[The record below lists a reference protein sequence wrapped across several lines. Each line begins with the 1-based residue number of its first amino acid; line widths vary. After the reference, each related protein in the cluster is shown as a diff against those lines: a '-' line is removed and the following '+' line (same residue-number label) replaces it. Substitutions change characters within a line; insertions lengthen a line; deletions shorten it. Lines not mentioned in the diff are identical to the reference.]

1 MITAPNKGA
10 YAYIGSCPSSYW
22 YEDYYFGVGCT
33 NVMNQMPPIEQTTMG
48 VYDATFR
55 DDFNSVSAIP
65 FVGNVA
71 VAFGHANGYQGS
83 VSDQYYWESYHV
95 LGDGSIC
102 PFHTNPIEN
111 TVSHMPTLPIGMD
124 FYTVSADPGSYVGI
138 SKDGVLYGAGEI
150 GEEGTADIPIT
161 PVTSGGNAKIVVTH
175 PQRQPYIAE
184 VPAAAMTGAYV
195 AVDTYTLNAEQ
206 ANYGETIDMDVTLKN
221 VGTLASGAIT
231 ATLSTDCEYVEILN
245 AEGTYAALNPDETG
259 TIAGFQFDV
268 AENVPDKTKAQFVLS
283 VTDGTDVWDANINIV
298 LHAPDIAFEAMAKT
312 DNTVTFTFK
321 NNGTAPFYGGELNLT
336 SCSAD
341 LVFDPATITFEDVVE
356 GGATINLTSNF
367 TFGENIEP
375 GTTFEASYLLS
386 SGLFEIEDIFVLSYG
401 NIMEDFEG
409 GVFSSD
415 WTFSQANAWSIV
427 NGGTKGT
434 KCAKSMNEGLHSTE
448 YSAILTVNVLAA
460 GELTFMYKVSS
471 ESNYDKLFFYMDNQE
486 KGQWSGTVNW
496 TQFVQAVTP
505 GQHTF
510 KWMYHKDSSVSSG
523 DDCAMIDDIIFPP
536 TSVITFLTPAT
547 NLVAEVQDGGHVSLN
562 WEASADADKYVI
574 KRNNETIADVTET
587 TYMDELPK
595 DGVYTYAVYA
605 AKADGQMSTP
615 ITATVTAVFDGVIEN
630 NAAISVYPNP
640 ANDAVTILMDANFKY
655 ELVNSLGQV
664 VRNGGATNKAI
675 VRVSDL
681 NKGVYFLRI
690 SNGAQVNV
698 QKIVVE

>member
-1 MITAPNKGA
+1 MPT
-10 YAYIGSCPSSYW
+10 YEGS
-22 YEDYYFGVGCT
+22 
-33 NVMNQMPPIEQTTMG
+33 TMG

-55 DDFNSVSAIP
+55 DDFNSLSAVP

-71 VAFGHANGYQGS
+71 VAYGHANGYQGS

-102 PFHTNPIEN
+102 PYHTNPIEN

-161 PVTSGGNAKIVVTH
+161 PVTSSGNAKIVVTH

-206 ANYGETIDMDVTLKN
+206 ANYGETIDMNVTLKN

-259 TIAGFQFDV
+259 TIAGFQFAV

-283 VTDGTDVWDANINIV
+283 VTDGTDVWEANINIV
-298 LHAPDIAFEAMAKT
+298 LHAPVIAFEAMAKT
-312 DNTVTFTFK
+312 DNSVTITFK
-321 NNGTAPFYGGELNLT
+321 NNGTAPFYGGTLNLT

-341 LVFDPATITFEDVVE
+341 LVFDPTTITFEDVVE
-356 GGATINLTSNF
+356 GGATIDLTSNF
-367 TFGENIEP
+367 SFGENIEP
-375 GTTFEASYLLS
+375 GTTFEASYLLT
-386 SGLFEIEDIFVLSYG
+386 SGLFEIEDLFVISYG
-401 NIMEDFEG
+401 TIMEDFEG
-409 GVFSSD
+409 GTFSSD

-496 TQFVQAVTP
+496 TQFVQPVTP

-510 KWMYHKDSSVSSG
+510 QWMYHKDSSVSSG

-536 TSVITFLTPAT
+536 TNVITFLAPAT
-547 NLVAEVQDGGHVSLN
+547 NLVAEVQDGGHVALN

-574 KRNNETIADVTET
+574 KRNGETITDLTET
-587 TYMDELPK
+587 SYIDELPK
-595 DGVYTYAVYA
+595 DGEYTYAVYA
-605 AKADGQMSTP
+605 AKEDGQLSTP
-615 ITATVTAVFDGVIEN
+615 TTATVTAVFDGVVES
-630 NAAISVYPNP
+630 NAEISIYPNP
-640 ANDAVTILMDANFKY
+640 ANDVVTILMDANFKY
-655 ELVNSLGQV
+655 ELINSLGQV